1 MENET
6 NRIFKVGENMEDLKK
21 SIKRLEE
28 KIDKNSIKIDSNVET
43 IIANMNKLH
52 SHEEK
57 INSNAERIQQN
68 SFALDILKD
77 IQKDSDNLAVSNK
90 RFYKLLI
97 IIIILWFATI
107 GYLIYVLNDIGTI
120 EEITNQNVVQETENG
135 FNNFIGRDGE
145 ING

>member
-1 MENET
+1 
-6 NRIFKVGENMEDLKK
+6 MEDLKK
-21 SIKRLEE
+21 SVARLEE
-28 KIDKNSIKIDSNVET
+28 KIDNNAIN
-43 IIANMNKLH
+43 IIENMNRLH

-57 INSNAERIQQN
+57 INNNFDQIQKN

-77 IQKDSDNLAVSNK
+77 IQKDSDNLAISNK

-97 IIIILWFATI
+97 IILILWFATI

-120 EEITNQNVVQETENG
+120 EITTNQNVAQETENG
-135 FNNFIGRDGE
+135 SNNFIGRDGE

>member
-1 MENET
+1 
-6 NRIFKVGENMEDLKK
+6 MEDLKK
-21 SIKRLEE
+21 SIKRLEK
-28 KIDKNSIKIDSNVET
+28 KIDKNSIKIDNNVET
-43 IIANMNKLH
+43 IISNMNKLH

-57 INSNAERIQQN
+57 INNNAEKIQQN

-77 IQKDSDNLAVSNK
+77 IQKDSDNLAISNK

-97 IIIILWFATI
+97 IVVILWFITI
-107 GYLIYVLNDIGTI
+107 GYLVYVLNDIGTI

-135 FNNFIGRDGE
+135 SNNFIGRDGE